1 MSFVSYNARMQTE
14 IDPYE
19 LLGVASD
26 ATLQEVKQAYRKAA
40 LECQPDRF
48 GGDQAA
54 ADKRLRDINAAYRDI
69 SRKLESSV
77 WKTTPPPPTKTYTPQ
92 DFAREGTAAYWR
104 PPESPAAGEAGKT
117 GVHETTV
124 VESTRNETAWFLLF
138 WALAI
143 ILGIVFGGGAASWR
157 AYHNKGQ
164 GLETRDIIISVVI
177 GELIYAALAGAAVV
191 LVILTRKIVRLTIR
205 FAHNHWRFLP
215 APPANELA
223 KPADQDLTK
232 PGGKREKP

>member
-1 MSFVSYNARMQTE
+1 MQTE
-14 IDPYE
+14 TDPYE
-19 LLGVASD
+19 LLGLAGD

-48 GGDQAA
+48 AGDQAA
-54 ADKRLRDINAAYRDI
+54 AEKRLREINAAYREI

-77 WKTTPPPPTKTYTPQ
+77 WNTTPPPRSKTYTPQ
-92 DFAREGTAAYWR
+92 DLAREGSAAYWR
-104 PPESPAAGEAGKT
+104 PPEGQATGGADRT

-124 VESTRNETAWFLLF
+124 VESTRNETAWFLVL

-157 AYHNKGQ
+157 AYHCKTG
-164 GLETRDIIISVVI
+164 GLDTTDIIISVVI
-177 GELIYAALAGAAVV
+177 GELIYLALAAAAVV
-191 LVILTRKIVRLTIR
+191 VVILTRKIVRLTIR

-223 KPADQDLTK
+223 KPADQELPPTDRK
-232 PGGKREKP
+232 GPKS